1 MSPKTVLQRT
11 PRPRRAPR
19 AQPPAEPAAA
29 PAPQAGT
36 EPDPIREAV
45 LACARVA
52 ADNKAADLLLLDVR
66 RLTTIA
72 DYFLLASG
80 SSDRRV
86 QSIAEAVL
94 DAMRERG
101 RRPLG
106 AEGLREGRWVLLD
119 FGDFVVHVFYEEVR
133 AAFDLEGLWFDAE
146 RVELPSEIL
155 EPPRPVLPGTRTSG
169 GGRR

>member
-1 MSPKTVLQRT
+1 MNPKPAT
-11 PRPRRAPR
+11 RRAPR
-19 AQPPAEPAAA
+19 LRPAARTGRPAA
-29 PAPQAGT
+29 PEAAP
-36 EPDPIREAV
+36 EPDAIREAV
-45 LACARVA
+45 LACARAA

-72 DYFLLASG
+72 DYFLIASG

-94 DAMRERG
+94 DAMRQRG

-119 FGDFVVHVFYEEVR
+119 FGDFVVHVFYEDVR

-146 RVELPSEIL
+146 RVDLPPEVL
-155 EPPRPVLPGTRTSG
+155 EPPRPILPGARAPAHG
-169 GGRR
+169 PRGGRR

>member
-1 MSPKTVLQRT
+1 MSPKPAPHRT
-11 PRPRRAPR
+11 LRPRPAPR
-19 AQPPAEPAAA
+19 VRPPAQPVSA
-29 PAPQAGT
+29 PGPGRDA

-45 LACARVA
+45 LACALA
-52 ADNKAADLLLLDVR
+52 ASDNKAADLLLLDVR

-86 QSIAEAVL
+86 QSIAQAVL

-106 AEGLREGRWVLLD
+106 TEGLREGRWVLLD
-119 FGDFVVHVFYEEVR
+119 FGDFVVHVFYEDVR

-155 EPPRPVLPGTRTSG
+155 EPPRPVLPETRTPG